1 MNSDNLTW
9 LLCSVICLAPLAGG
23 FVLGWSIRA
32 KTMGK
37 GLYGLLP
44 EFIRRMIESEEE

>member
-1 MNSDNLTW
+1 MGNSDSTTI
-9 LLCSVICLAPLAGG
+9 LLCSVICLAPLAAG

-44 EFIRRMIESEEE
+44 EFIRRMIESEE